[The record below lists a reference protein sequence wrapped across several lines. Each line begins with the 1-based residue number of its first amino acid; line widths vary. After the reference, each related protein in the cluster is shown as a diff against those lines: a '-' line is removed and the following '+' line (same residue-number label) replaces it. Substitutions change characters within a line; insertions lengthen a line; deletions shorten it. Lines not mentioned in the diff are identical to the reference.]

1 MRLGIFGGSF
11 DPVHYGHLLLAES
24 CLEQC
29 QLDRLWFVPAAIPP
43 HKQDRQLAPPSAR
56 VEMLKLALGGHSQIE
71 VSETELKRG
80 GVSYTVETLTEI
92 QADHPDSQLFFLM
105 GTDNLQY
112 LPSWKQP
119 EQLCSLASPIVVSRV
134 GSGEP
139 DFEQL
144 TSVVSN
150 ERLAEIR
157 QYQVIMPLIDLSSSE
172 IRNRVAQGKS
182 IRYHT
187 PRAVEQYIKNQEL
200 YR

>member
-1 MRLGIFGGSF
+1 
-11 DPVHYGHLLLAES
+11 
-24 CLEQC
+24 
-29 QLDRLWFVPAAIPP
+29 
-43 HKQDRQLAPPSAR
+43 
-56 VEMLKLALGGHSQIE
+56 
-71 VSETELKRG
+71 
-80 GVSYTVETLTEI
+80 
-92 QADHPDSQLFFLM
+92 M
-105 GTDNLQY
+105 GADNLQY

-119 EQLCSLASPIVVSRV
+119 EQLCNLASPIVVSRV
-134 GSGEP
+134 GSSEP

-150 ERLAEIR
+150 ERLTEIR
-157 QYQVIMPLIDLSSSE
+157 QYQVTMPLIDLSSSE